1 MVAKFLQGLGLL
13 ALLGL
18 VAGSIAALALV
29 KQRVHVTIAE
39 DSAASRGPD
48 PLELVRADLG
58 ALRADLGGLGAGLG
72 QGLEQLHGEL
82 ELVQTTL
89 AALEAR
95 SERASSGGGG
105 PAAPAASAPVPR
117 ADADAATSSAPR
129 KSFLS
134 FQLPSD
140 AFDFE
145 RTLRLEIVPSLSRV
159 GFDATSTLHDFSGTT
174 SEVAGELTACLA
186 RPTEGCRGEIRVQ
199 AAALA
204 TGEAERDAEM
214 RKSLDVAAAPSL
226 RFVWEAFTLE
236 ALDAGAQRL
245 TGTARGQLTIRGTT
259 RPFAL
264 PVRVSVDTSSRVV
277 VEGEGPLSLADFGVE
292 TPSKLGLIKVAD
304 EVRIWIALRARSL
317 GAVPAG
323 SAGPPATVEPDRR

>member
-29 KQRVHVTIAE
+29 TQRVHVTIAE

-58 ALRADLGGLGAGLG
+58 ALGAGLG

-95 SERASSGGGG
+95 SGRAPSGGGG
-105 PAAPAASAPVPR
+105 PAVPAVSAPAPR
-117 ADADAATSSAPR
+117 ADAATSSAPR

-186 RPTEGCRGEIRVQ
+186 RPAEECRGEIRVQ
-199 AAALA
+199 AAALV

-214 RKSLDVAAAPSL
+214 RKALDVAAAPSL
-226 RFVWEAFTLE
+226 RFVWEAFALE
-236 ALDAGAQRL
+236 SLDAGAQRL

-264 PVRVSVDTSSRVV
+264 PVRVSVDASSRVV
-277 VEGEGPLSLADFGVE
+277 IEGEGPLSLADFGVE

-323 SAGPPATVEPDRR
+323 SAATVEPDRR